1 MYLSA
6 LYELYSE
13 RSVIPKKNSWLT
25 RIRQNIPSPAYLE
38 DLENKE
44 LSGDDRQFSS
54 FAYRILAVRNLGR
67 LLRETNGFEGSIETV
82 ERIEDLLTNW
92 RVHLPESK
100 RDALNKD
107 CKVDEMMFQAHMV
120 THA

>member
-1 MYLSA
+1 MG
-6 LYELYSE
+6 E
-13 RSVIPKKNSWLT
+13 K
-25 RIRQNIPSPAYLE
+25 NIPPLAYLE

-44 LSGDDRQFSS
+44 FSGDDRHFSS
-54 FAYRILAVRNLGR
+54 FAYRILATRNLGTF
-67 LLRETNGFEGSIETV
+67 LRATPVYGSSPDCL
-82 ERIEDLLTNW
+82 ERIENILTNW

-107 CKVDEMMFQAHMV
+107 CRVDEMMFQAHMI